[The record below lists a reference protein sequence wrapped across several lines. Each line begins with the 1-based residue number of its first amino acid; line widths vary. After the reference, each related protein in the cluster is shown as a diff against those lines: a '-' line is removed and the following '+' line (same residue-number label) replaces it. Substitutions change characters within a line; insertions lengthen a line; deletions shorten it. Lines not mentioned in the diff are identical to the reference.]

1 MLYRTWGNAKD
12 EVVDYTNSVAGDQ
25 AILDQVKLTMKAHI
39 ISLYLAGVIAKDVTK
54 ELIKSVNSFKE
65 IKEGYE
71 DVHEALEDHLISQ
84 TGENGGWVGLARSR
98 NDHVS
103 TALRLKMRNALI
115 ELLTTVLE
123 VREAIIVKAEE
134 NKDVIFPVYTHFQ
147 LAQPSTLSHYLLYI
161 EEEISSRWSAI
172 FSLMP
177 LINRSPLGA
186 GAIVGTNL
194 KIDRLKE
201 AEMLGFDDLAYNT
214 LFATGSR
221 SDLISP
227 VLEVANMMSSLS
239 RIAEDLILLSSNI
252 VDVIDLPDSHVST
265 SSLMPHKRNAVTME
279 TLRAKAGTVIGEA
292 LSLLAIY
299 KGIPSGY
306 DLDLQEMNA
315 HYWNVMEESTSS
327 LKVFKSAI
335 LGLKV
340 KRELTDSK
348 SLSTDEAE
356 LSSIRGKMPYRQAY
370 FEVAKRIKEGTF
382 ESNLKARDSI
392 KMKAVIG
399 SPNPDLITE
408 EIKIKRNKLKEDKAK
423 LTSFSLKIRN
433 GLNLMKV
440 IEDDLL
446 QE

>member
-1 MLYRTWGNAKD
+1 
-12 EVVDYTNSVAGDQ
+12 
-25 AILDQVKLTMKAHI
+25 
-39 ISLYLAGVIAKDVTK
+39 
-54 ELIKSVNSFKE
+54 
-65 IKEGYE
+65 
-71 DVHEALEDHLISQ
+71 
-84 TGENGGWVGLARSR
+84 
-98 NDHVS
+98 
-103 TALRLKMRNALI
+103 
-115 ELLTTVLE
+115 
-123 VREAIIVKAEE
+123 
-134 NKDVIFPVYTHFQ
+134 
-147 LAQPSTLSHYLLYI
+147 
-161 EEEISSRWSAI
+161 
-172 FSLMP
+172 MP

-340 KRELTDSK
+340 K
-348 SLSTDEAE
+348 
-356 LSSIRGKMPYRQAY
+356 G
-370 FEVAKRIKEGTF
+370 
-382 ESNLKARDSI
+382 N
-392 KMKAVIG
+392 
-399 SPNPDLITE
+399 
-408 EIKIKRNKLKEDKAK
+408 
-423 LTSFSLKIRN
+423 
-433 GLNLMKV
+433 
-440 IEDDLL
+440 
-446 QE
+446 